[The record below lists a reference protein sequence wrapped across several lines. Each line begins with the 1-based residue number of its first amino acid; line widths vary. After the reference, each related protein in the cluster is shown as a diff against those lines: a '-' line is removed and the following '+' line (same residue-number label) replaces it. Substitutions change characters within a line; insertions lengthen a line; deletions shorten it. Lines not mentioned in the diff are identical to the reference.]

1 MSLIDDIREKLK
13 GASGRLADEVIY
25 ENVLKEIESGKRKGG
40 VWAKA
45 LSESDGDI
53 EKAKALYIKLRVQS
67 IFDEIKVQ
75 EELEEEKE
83 RLKLEKEEEQ
93 EAARE
98 DEIKRLREESEEKRE
113 QIRKKRQEKEQQEF
127 DAWKEELS
135 IWERDGGKMIFFLN
149 LVIYLV
155 WFLSEKDIRFAYEI
169 WLFIDN
175 KINAYFYNTGLL
187 LFIALLAISKFHAHF
202 IDPYKNSGCEGD
214 TNWSN
219 LAFWYLGFAFIGHII
234 FDDKWIFGMYF

>member
-25 ENVLKEIESGKRKGG
+25 ENVLKEIESGKRRGG

-75 EELEEEKE
+75 EEIEEEKE
-83 RLKLEKEEEQ
+83 RLKLEKDKER
-93 EAARE
+93 EAARLE
-98 DEIKRLREESEEKRE
+98 KERLREEREEKRE
-113 QIRKKRQEKEQQEF
+113 QKRQEKEQQEF
-127 DAWKEELS
+127 EAWKEELS
-135 IWERDGGKMIFFLN
+135 IWERNGGKMIFL
-149 LVIYLV
+149 LTSVIYLV

-169 WLFIDN
+169 WFFIDN

-202 IDPYKNSGCEGD
+202 IDPFENTGYEGD

-219 LAFWYLGFAFIGHII
+219 LAFWLLGFAFIGHII